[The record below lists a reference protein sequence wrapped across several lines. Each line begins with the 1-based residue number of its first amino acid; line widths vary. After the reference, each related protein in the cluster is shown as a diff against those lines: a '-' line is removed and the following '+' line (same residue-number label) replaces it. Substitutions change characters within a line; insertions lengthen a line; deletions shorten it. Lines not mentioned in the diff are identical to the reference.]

1 MHVLVRAYMYMHICV
16 HNYVYTYCTVLLEIR
31 TCTAVY
37 APVIQAYHIEVP
49 PALAGPIDQYVG
61 EISSYLLWPTV
72 FHSSFESFPRSQ
84 LQFKQVAMATTMAGY
99 KEEAALSMHTEAN
112 TYPS

>member
-1 MHVLVRAYMYMHICV
+1 MHVLVRAYMHMYICV
-16 HNYVYTYCTVLLEIR
+16 HNYVYLLHCT
-31 TCTAVY
+31 
-37 APVIQAYHIEVP
+37 
-49 PALAGPIDQYVG
+49 AGPIDQHVG

-72 FHSSFESFPRSQ
+72 FHSPFESFPRSQ
-84 LQFKQVAMATTMAGY
+84 LQFKQVVMATTMAGY